1 MKKTF
6 ILAIT
11 LVMSMATFAQQLATL
26 NHNDSI
32 TVYYGMNA
40 LQQAHA
46 SAVNG
51 DIITLSPG
59 IFNSVNI
66 TKAVTIRGAGAWADT
81 NGNSNTIIYNETS
94 LTIPNDA
101 SHHLTMEGLYFM
113 NNVVYITVYNPQF
126 YKCHLHGLNYGG
138 NVTTMQNAN
147 ITNCIVEYFYNYY
160 NNNNSQWVAQGTQF
174 YNSVILNISDVGG
187 DSFNTHGPASFSNC
201 ILQQS
206 PQRMTARLFQN
217 CILYWSWQYS
227 GSPSGSGSNAFN
239 CMYINTGYSANLF
252 SDIAGHVLWNKSS
265 MSSVFKNFNGSVG
278 STTTFELQD
287 SIVSNYLGMDGTQIG
302 IYGGLHPFSP
312 KVTSPVIKSINVAQ
326 RNNSEGKLEVNIEMV
341 SEDE

>member
-6 ILAIT
+6 ILVIT
-11 LVMSMATFAQQLATL
+11 LVMSVATFAQQLATL

-32 TVYYGMNA
+32 TVFYGMNA

-59 IFNSVNI
+59 IFNSVDI

-81 NGNSNTIIYNETS
+81 NGNSNTIIYNETA

-101 SHHLTMEGLYFM
+101 THHLTMEGLYFM

-126 YKCHLHGLNYGG
+126 YKCHLHGLNYGS

-147 ITNCIVEYFYNYY
+147 ITNCIVENFSNCYI
-160 NNNNSQWVAQGTQF
+160 NSQWVAQGSQF

-187 DSFNTHGPASFSNC
+187 NSLNTHGPASFINC
-201 ILQQS
+201 VLSQN
-206 PQRMTARLFQN
+206 PQLMASRLFQN

-265 MSSVFKNFNGSVG
+265 MSSVFKNFNGGVG